1 MIFAYLDVLLL
12 SFTSY
17 NLQTVNEFWIV
28 YMLTSMRVVTHAVC
42 QLANLFT
49 CKPVNPFT
57 CLLTAFNR
65 HAKLDVMYFN
75 VHVEGVSSIHVKKHV
90 YVPYCTE

>member
-1 MIFAYLDVLLL
+1 MRNSSFFIYSKIMIFAYLDVLLL

-42 QLANLFT
+42 
-49 CKPVNPFT
+49 
-57 CLLTAFNR
+57 
-65 HAKLDVMYFN
+65 
-75 VHVEGVSSIHVKKHV
+75 
-90 YVPYCTE
+90 

>member
-28 YMLTSMRVVTHAVC
+28 YMLTSMRVVTHAAC

-49 CKPVNPFT
+49 CQPVNPFT
-57 CLLTAFNR
+57 
-65 HAKLDVMYFN
+65 
-75 VHVEGVSSIHVKKHV
+75 
-90 YVPYCTE
+90 

>member
-1 MIFAYLDVLLL
+1 MRNSSFFIYSKIMIFAYLDVLLL

-57 CLLTAFNR
+57 CPL
-65 HAKLDVMYFN
+65 
-75 VHVEGVSSIHVKKHV
+75 V
-90 YVPYCTE
+90 Y